1 MVNSTVNKDYI
12 VLGENICN
20 AFDRQGVYI
29 KIFFQRKRKHS
40 NRKRVKN
47 MNRQFMEEDVQITNK
62 YKNRCCLISLIVE
75 WKSQHQN
82 RTFHP

>member
-20 AFDRQGVYI
+20 AIDRQGVDI

-47 MNRQFMEEDVQITNK
+47 MNRQFRDREQGFIADICIFLTWNK
-62 YKNRCCLISLIVE
+62 FKC
-75 WKSQHQN
+75 
-82 RTFHP
+82 